1 MWRQLALLF
10 CQAKGGPRQANAI
23 RTVLPP
29 LEGSEESDSV
39 YGAGRG
45 HGHSSDWLVR
55 WLESAS
61 STFWFQ
67 LVWVLC
73 ACGQHIVN
81 FFHLVGVLVSARQ
94 LKGHGSLR
102 ILSIWG
108 RTESPWLCLMAE
120 LLLFCLAWL
129 FSFCI
134 NSFLL
139 LNLFFD

>member
-55 WLESAS
+55 
-61 STFWFQ
+61 
-67 LVWVLC
+67 
-73 ACGQHIVN
+73 
-81 FFHLVGVLVSARQ
+81 
-94 LKGHGSLR
+94 
-102 ILSIWG
+102 
-108 RTESPWLCLMAE
+108 
-120 LLLFCLAWL
+120 
-129 FSFCI
+129 
-134 NSFLL
+134 
-139 LNLFFD
+139 